1 MTDKK
6 LKEERHHGDIS
17 LPVSCY
23 RIQPPASTLLG
34 ELECHWHDEMELFK
48 VERGRVRVRCGSD
61 YLLAQAG
68 ELVFF
73 NSGELHAAQP
83 LGGEEMDY
91 AAVVFSPEILCG
103 DENDIARRKYVAP
116 VVEGKLH
123 LPRLT
128 SASTPEGRQVLEL
141 FNRVMDLLFQR
152 PAAYELLVRAGLL
165 ELFASL
171 ASRGEQSVPPRERAP
186 GEGIKAALEYIQEH
200 YRQRITVDQLAEMSH
215 LSTGHFCRLFKSI
228 PSKRRCSIST
238 GCAFPPP
245 RTCCW
250 KATGRCW
257 TSPLT
262 RALTA

>member
-23 RIQPPASTLLG
+23 RIQPPTSTLLG

-171 ASRGEQSVPPRERAP
+171 ASRGGAERPAQGTGAGRGHQGRPGVYSGALPPEDHGGPAGGDEPSEHRSLLPPFQKVYLQNAGAVYQRDAPFRRRGPAAGERP
-186 GEGIKAALEYIQEH
+186 EGAG
-200 YRQRITVDQLAEMSH
+200 YRL
-215 LSTGHFCRLFKSI
+215 
-228 PSKRRCSIST
+228 
-238 GCAFPPP
+238 
-245 RTCCW
+245 
-250 KATGRCW
+250 
-257 TSPLT
+257 
-262 RALTA
+262 